1 LNPAPAPFPLKV
13 LLLIGSLMLAAGC
26 AALAPAPPP
35 LAPEETSR
43 VLSAFSAEAKRV
55 RKFYGTGK
63 MSIKS
68 KNRSMG
74 GSILVA
80 AERDPLRLKLEM
92 THSWGRPISHVLIQ
106 DNRISMVVFPEK
118 RCYRG
123 PVSAY
128 DGSGLIPPALKR
140 EQIWSFLRGFP
151 LLSPYHHARSTRGD
165 RITLFDRAGT
175 AIQILEFDPERMVP
189 EALRFPESDL
199 EISFS
204 DFQTQE
210 GIRYAEAVKVST
222 PKSNLRFELDR
233 MVFNRA
239 FPEAIFQLDIPPG
252 YEIRRFGSPPG
263 S

>member
-1 LNPAPAPFPLKV
+1 MKIFV
-13 LLLIGSLMLAAGC
+13 LIGSLMLAAGC

-43 VLSAFSAEAKRV
+43 ILSAFSAEAKQV

-63 MSIKS
+63 MAIKS
-68 KNRSMG
+68 KTRSIG
-74 GSILVA
+74 GSILAA
-80 AERDPLRLKLEM
+80 AERAPLRLKLEM
-92 THSWGRPISHVLIQ
+92 THSWGRPISHVLVQ

-123 PVSAY
+123 PLSAY
-128 DGSGLIPPALKR
+128 DGSGLIPSALKQ

-151 LLSPYHHARSTRGD
+151 LLSRYHHARSTRGD

-189 EALRFPESDL
+189 EALRFPESNL
-199 EISFS
+199 EILFS
-204 DFQTQE
+204 DFQTRD
-210 GIRYAEAVKVST
+210 GIRYAEAVRVST
-222 PKSNLRFELDR
+222 PESSLRFELDR

-239 FPEAIFQLDIPPG
+239 IPEAIFQLDVPPG
-252 YEIRRFGSPPG
+252 YETRRLGSPPG